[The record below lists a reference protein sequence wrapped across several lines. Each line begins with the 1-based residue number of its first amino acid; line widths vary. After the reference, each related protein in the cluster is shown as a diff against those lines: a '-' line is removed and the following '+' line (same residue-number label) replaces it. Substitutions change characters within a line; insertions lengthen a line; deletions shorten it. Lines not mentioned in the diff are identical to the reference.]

1 MPLTQIQPGSYEAA
15 SINTTDLGANVT
27 ATYATYAAVAANLT
41 PRITTVNV
49 ANSSYTVLDDTAV
62 NTAGGYLVITGAN
75 FQSGAIVTIDTTNAT
90 STTFINST
98 TLRVQT
104 QSRTAGSYNL
114 YVTNPDGGTAIKILG
129 VTYSNTPIWGTAA
142 TLSGQVSN
150 TAFAVNISANSD
162 SAVTYSNTTALPA
175 GTTLLANGL
184 FYGTVS
190 IGAETTYSFD
200 VNAIDAELQD
210 TPRTF
215 SLTVTVPPPW
225 ITGTLWV
232 WGADS
237 DGQSGLNV
245 PVGTTRSSPVQVGSD
260 TTWTSEQGSN
270 NFSRI
275 AIKTNNTLWAWGFN
289 PDGILGLNDVINRS
303 SPVQIGTA
311 TNWSKVGQGQG
322 GTCFFAIK
330 TDGTLWTWGPSNAVM
345 GLNDAIHHSNNRSS
359 PTQIGTET
367 TWNGIWAGQNVVTA
381 TKTDNTLWVWGSGSN
396 GSLGLND
403 VINRSSPTQVTFS
416 NWSKI
421 NVGQFLISIVK
432 TDGTLWMFGGNNI
445 QGVYG
450 NDTAVN
456 VSSPIQIGSSTNW
469 REVWP
474 GQTVC
479 FGVKTD
485 GTAWVWGSSAYGNT
499 GLNDLVSRS
508 SPTQL
513 GSLTTWKSGR
523 IFGGHALAITTSNQ
537 LFTWGRNIN
546 GMLGD
551 NITYGANRS
560 SPAQVGSATNWQFA
574 QIGGTT
580 TAFALRS

>member
-1 MPLTQIQPGSYEAA
+1 MKPHQ
-15 SINTTDLGANVT
+15 
-27 ATYATYAAVAANLT
+27 
-41 PRITTVNV
+41 
-49 ANSSYTVLDDTAV
+49 
-62 NTAGGYLVITGAN
+62 
-75 FQSGAIVTIDTTNAT
+75 F
-90 STTFINST
+90 
-98 TLRVQT
+98 
-104 QSRTAGSYNL
+104 
-114 YVTNPDGGTAIKILG
+114 
-129 VTYSNTPIWGTAA
+129 
-142 TLSGQVSN
+142 
-150 TAFAVNISANSD
+150 
-162 SAVTYSNTTALPA
+162 
-175 GTTLLANGL
+175 
-184 FYGTVS
+184 
-190 IGAETTYSFD
+190 
-200 VNAIDAELQD
+200 
-210 TPRTF
+210 
-215 SLTVTVPPPW
+215 
-225 ITGTLWV
+225 
-232 WGADS
+232 
-237 DGQSGLNV
+237 
-245 PVGTTRSSPVQVGSD
+245 
-260 TTWTSEQGSN
+260 
-270 NFSRI
+270 
-275 AIKTNNTLWAWGFN
+275 
-289 PDGILGLNDVINRS
+289 
-303 SPVQIGTA
+303 
-311 TNWSKVGQGQG
+311 
-322 GTCFFAIK
+322 
-330 TDGTLWTWGPSNAVM
+330 
-345 GLNDAIHHSNNRSS
+345 
-359 PTQIGTET
+359 
-367 TWNGIWAGQNVVTA
+367 VVTA